1 MLEKLE
7 AEIRLLFQF
16 LYYSEERLQYMLEVY
31 GGYSPPLWQRL
42 VAELESELDRRR
54 FLLDV
59 ELALIEK

>member
-7 AEIRLLFQF
+7 VEIGLLFEI

-31 GGYSPPLWQRL
+31 GGHSPPLWQRL
-42 VAELESELDRRR
+42 VAELEIDLAKRR

>member
-7 AEIRLLFQF
+7 TEIGLLFEI

-42 VAELESELDRRR
+42 VTELEIELAKRR